1 MARYPNLT
9 AGLDIRYFRDRSY
22 LLLSANPYLSF
33 ALQENVSGYV
43 QADIN
48 WQNSDDEKDAEQCEI
63 ELTNACLSLAKG
75 GVSADL
81 GLQTILVGNGLI
93 MADDVPAITLDFSVG
108 SSNLQMTLARV
119 LDSSPM
125 AVVTIG
131 HQPGGF
137 ENLAV
142 FGVWIRDEEDAFAKS
157 LPQSTNCCSGTGTI
171 IDSCWTN
178 PPIRRRGSP
187 WPCEQDSNTVE
198 SSDGGSAF
206 RIQITMRICRN
217 RFEF

>member
-1 MARYPNLT
+1 MQGWPQKDKKTQPAVARYPNLT

-157 LPQSTNCCSGTGTI
+157 LPPVYQLL
-171 IDSCWTN
+171 
-178 PPIRRRGSP
+178 
-187 WPCEQDSNTVE
+187 
-198 SSDGGSAF
+198 F
-206 RIQITMRICRN
+206 RHGDYYRFLLDEPTDPAARITLGLRAG
-217 RFEF
+217 F